1 MENNF
6 KNNYNYIEKNN
17 LSFLTILIICSY
29 IACQM
34 ISNIASVKIANVL
47 SLAVD
52 GGTFLYPLA
61 FTIRD
66 MAHKTI
72 GKRNTQKLIIV
83 SAIINIFTPIYFYIV
98 SQFPADS
105 SWEFNEA
112 FQTTL
117 SPIMR
122 ITIASIVA
130 STLSELV
137 DTEIYHF
144 FVSKI
149 TNKFQWLRVLISNA
163 FSIPVDNFLFVI
175 VAFWGVLP
183 IDALI
188 GIFIFN
194 FFVKYAVTII
204 SVPMIYLVK
213 EKNKKINLK

>member
-1 MENNF
+1 MN
-6 KNNYNYIEKNN
+6 KKNN
-17 LSFLTILIICSY
+17 LSFLTILIISSY

-72 GKRNTQKLIIV
+72 GKKNTQKLIIV
-83 SAIINIFTPIYFYIV
+83 SAIINIFTPIYFYII
-98 SQFPADS
+98 SQIPADS

-117 SPIMR
+117 SPVIR
-122 ITIASIVA
+122 IAAASIVA

-144 FVSKI
+144 FVTKI
-149 TNKFQWLRVLISNA
+149 TNKYQWLRVLISNA
-163 FSIPVDNFLFVI
+163 FSIPVDNFLFVSI
-175 VAFWGVLP
+175 AFFGVLP
-183 IDALI
+183 MNTLV

-213 EKNKKINLK
+213 EKN

>member
-1 MENNF
+1 MKSINKEED
-6 KNNYNYIEKNN
+6 IRI
-17 LSFLTILIICSY
+17 SFISILIICSY

-72 GKRNTQKLIIV
+72 GKRNTQKLILV
-83 SAIINIFTPIYFYIV
+83 SAIINIFSPIYFYII
-98 SQFPADS
+98 SQIPADS
-105 SWEFNEA
+105 SFEFNEA
-112 FQTTL
+112 FQLTL
-117 SPIMR
+117 SPVIR
-122 ITIASIVA
+122 IAIASIVG
-130 STLSELV
+130 SSLSELV
-137 DTEIYHF
+137 DTEIYHL
-144 FVSKI
+144 FVTKI
-149 TNKFQWLRVLISNA
+149 TKKYQWLRVLISNA
-163 FSIPVDNFLFVI
+163 FSIPVDNFIFVA

-183 IDALI
+183 FDTLI

-194 FFVKYAVTII
+194 FAVKYAVTII

-213 EKNKKINLK
+213 DKNA

>member
-6 KNNYNYIEKNN
+6 ENNYNEKNN

-34 ISNIASVKIANVL
+34 ISNISSVKIVNVL

-72 GKRNTQKLIIV
+72 GKKNTQKLIIV
-83 SAIINIFTPIYFYIV
+83 SAIINIFTPIYFYII
-98 SQFPADS
+98 SQIPADK
-105 SWEFNEA
+105 SWEFDEA
-112 FQTTL
+112 FKMTL
-117 SPIMR
+117 SPVIR
-122 ITIASIVA
+122 ISIASIIA
-130 STLSELV
+130 STLSEFV

-149 TNKFQWLRVLISNA
+149 TKKYQWLRVLISNA
-163 FSIPVDNFLFVI
+163 FSIPVDNFLFVAI
-175 VAFWGVLP
+175 AFFKVLP
-183 IDALI
+183 INALI

-213 EKNKKINLK
+213 EKD

>member
-6 KNNYNYIEKNN
+6 ENNYNEKNN

-34 ISNIASVKIANVL
+34 ISNISSVKIANVL

-72 GKRNTQKLIIV
+72 GKKNTQKLIIV
-83 SAIINIFTPIYFYIV
+83 SAIINIFTPIYFYII
-98 SQFPADS
+98 SQIPADK
-105 SWEFNEA
+105 SWEFDEA
-112 FQTTL
+112 FKMTL
-117 SPIMR
+117 SPVIR
-122 ITIASIVA
+122 ISIASIIA
-130 STLSELV
+130 STLSEFV

-149 TNKFQWLRVLISNA
+149 TKKYQWLRVLISNA
-163 FSIPVDNFLFVI
+163 FSIPVDNFLFVAI
-175 VAFWGVLP
+175 AFFNVLP
-183 IDALI
+183 INALI

-213 EKNKKINLK
+213 EKD

>member
-1 MENNF
+1 MKSINKEEEE
-6 KNNYNYIEKNN
+6 IVI
-17 LSFLTILIICSY
+17 SFISILIICSY

-72 GKRNTQKLIIV
+72 GKRNTQKLILV
-83 SAIINIFTPIYFYIV
+83 SAVINIFSPIYFYII
-98 SQFPADS
+98 SQIPADS
-105 SWEFNEA
+105 SFEFNEA
-112 FQTTL
+112 FQLTL
-117 SPIMR
+117 SPVIR
-122 ITIASIVA
+122 IAIASIVG
-130 STLSELV
+130 SSLSELV
-137 DTEIYHF
+137 DTEIYHL
-144 FVSKI
+144 FVTKI
-149 TNKFQWLRVLISNA
+149 TKKYQWLRVLISNA
-163 FSIPVDNFLFVI
+163 FSIPVDNFIFVA

-183 IDALI
+183 FDTLI

-194 FFVKYAVTII
+194 FAVKYAVTII

-213 EKNKKINLK
+213 DKNA

>member
-213 EKNKKINLK
+213 EKK

>member
-72 GKRNTQKLIIV
+72 GKKNTQKLIIV

-98 SQFPADS
+98 SQLPSDS

-117 SPIMR
+117 SPVMR
-122 ITIASIVA
+122 IAIASIVA

-213 EKNKKINLK
+213 EKN

>member
-1 MENNF
+1 MN
-6 KNNYNYIEKNN
+6 KKNN
-17 LSFLTILIICSY
+17 LSFLTILIISSY

-47 SLAVD
+47 RLAVD

-72 GKRNTQKLIIV
+72 GKKNTQKLIIV
-83 SAIINIFTPIYFYIV
+83 SAIINIFTPIYFYII
-98 SQFPADS
+98 SQIPADS

-117 SPIMR
+117 SPVIR
-122 ITIASIVA
+122 IAAASIVA

-144 FVSKI
+144 FVTKI
-149 TNKFQWLRVLISNA
+149 TNKYQWLRVLISNA
-163 FSIPVDNFLFVI
+163 FSIPVDNFLFVSI
-175 VAFWGVLP
+175 AFFGVLP
-183 IDALI
+183 MNTLV

-213 EKNKKINLK
+213 EKN

>member
-6 KNNYNYIEKNN
+6 ENNYNEKNN

-34 ISNIASVKIANVL
+34 ISNISSIKIANVL

-72 GKRNTQKLIIV
+72 GKKNTQKLIIV
-83 SAIINIFTPIYFYIV
+83 SAIINIFTPIYFYII
-98 SQFPADS
+98 SQIPADK
-105 SWEFNEA
+105 SWEFDEA
-112 FQTTL
+112 FKITL
-117 SPIMR
+117 SPVIR
-122 ITIASIVA
+122 ISIASIIA
-130 STLSELV
+130 STLSEFV

-149 TNKFQWLRVLISNA
+149 TKKYQWLRVLISNA
-163 FSIPVDNFLFVI
+163 FSIPVDNFLFVAI
-175 VAFWGVLP
+175 AFFKVLP
-183 IDALI
+183 INALI

-213 EKNKKINLK
+213 EKD

>member
-1 MENNF
+1 MKSIKKEED
-6 KNNYNYIEKNN
+6 IRI
-17 LSFLTILIICSY
+17 SFISILIICSY

-72 GKRNTQKLIIV
+72 GKRNTQKLILV
-83 SAIINIFTPIYFYIV
+83 SAVINIFSPIYFYII
-98 SQFPADS
+98 SQIPADS
-105 SWEFNEA
+105 SFEFNEA
-112 FQTTL
+112 FQLTL
-117 SPIMR
+117 SPVIR
-122 ITIASIVA
+122 IAIASIVG
-130 STLSELV
+130 SSLSELV
-137 DTEIYHF
+137 DTEIYHL
-144 FVSKI
+144 FVTKI
-149 TNKFQWLRVLISNA
+149 TKKYQWLRVLISNA
-163 FSIPVDNFLFVI
+163 FSIPVDNFIFVA

-183 IDALI
+183 FDTLI

-194 FFVKYAVTII
+194 FAVKYAVTII

-213 EKNKKINLK
+213 DKNA

>member
-6 KNNYNYIEKNN
+6 ENNYNEKNN
-17 LSFLTILIICSY
+17 LSFLSILIICSY

-34 ISNIASVKIANVL
+34 ISNISSVKIANVL

-72 GKRNTQKLIIV
+72 GKKNTQKLIIV
-83 SAIINIFTPIYFYIV
+83 SAIINIFTPIYFYII
-98 SQFPADS
+98 SQIPADK
-105 SWEFNEA
+105 SWEFDEA
-112 FQTTL
+112 FKMTL
-117 SPIMR
+117 SPVIR
-122 ITIASIVA
+122 ISIASIIA
-130 STLSELV
+130 STLSEFV

-149 TNKFQWLRVLISNA
+149 TKKYQWLRVLISNA
-163 FSIPVDNFLFVI
+163 FSIPVDNFLFVAI
-175 VAFWGVLP
+175 AFFKVLP
-183 IDALI
+183 INALI

-213 EKNKKINLK
+213 EKD

>member
-1 MENNF
+1 MET
-6 KNNYNYIEKNN
+6 NYEYK
-17 LSFLTILIICSY
+17 LSFISIIIIGSY

-47 SLAVD
+47 TLAVD

-72 GKRNTQKLIIV
+72 GKKNTQKLILV

-98 SQFPADS
+98 ANIPADS
-105 SWEFNEA
+105 SWQFNEA
-112 FQTTL
+112 FQLTL
-117 SPIMR
+117 SPVLR
-122 ITIASIVA
+122 ISIASIVG
-130 STLSELV
+130 STIAELV

-144 FVSKI
+144 FVTKI
-149 TNKFQWLRVLISNA
+149 TKRYQWLRVLISNA
-163 FSIPVDNFLFVI
+163 FSIPVDNLLFVVI
-175 VAFWGVLP
+175 AFYGALP
-183 IDALI
+183 FEALV
-188 GIFIFN
+188 GIFVFN

-213 EKNKKINLK
+213 ENKE

>member
-1 MENNF
+1 MENN
-6 KNNYNYIEKNN
+6 YNEKNN

-34 ISNIASVKIANVL
+34 ISNISSVKIANVL

-72 GKRNTQKLIIV
+72 GKKNTQKLIIV
-83 SAIINIFTPIYFYIV
+83 SAIINIFTPIYFYII
-98 SQFPADS
+98 SQIPADK
-105 SWEFNEA
+105 SWEFDEA
-112 FQTTL
+112 FKITL
-117 SPIMR
+117 SPVIR
-122 ITIASIVA
+122 ISIASIIA
-130 STLSELV
+130 STLSEFV

-149 TNKFQWLRVLISNA
+149 TKKYQWLRVLISNA
-163 FSIPVDNFLFVI
+163 FSIPVDNFLFVAI
-175 VAFWGVLP
+175 AFFKVLP
-183 IDALI
+183 INALI

-213 EKNKKINLK
+213 EKD

>member
-1 MENNF
+1 MENN
-6 KNNYNYIEKNN
+6 YNEKNN

-34 ISNIASVKIANVL
+34 ISNISSVKIANVL

-72 GKRNTQKLIIV
+72 GKKNTQKLIIV
-83 SAIINIFTPIYFYIV
+83 SAIINIFTPIYFYII
-98 SQFPADS
+98 SQIPADK
-105 SWEFNEA
+105 SWEFDEA
-112 FQTTL
+112 FKMTL
-117 SPIMR
+117 SPVIR
-122 ITIASIVA
+122 ISIASIIA
-130 STLSELV
+130 STLSEFV

-149 TNKFQWLRVLISNA
+149 TKKYQWLRVLISNA
-163 FSIPVDNFLFVI
+163 FSIPVDNFLFVAI
-175 VAFWGVLP
+175 AFFKVLP
-183 IDALI
+183 INALI

-213 EKNKKINLK
+213 EKD

>member
-6 KNNYNYIEKNN
+6 ENNYYEKNN

-34 ISNIASVKIANVL
+34 ISNISSVKIANVL

-72 GKRNTQKLIIV
+72 GKKNTQKLIIV
-83 SAIINIFTPIYFYIV
+83 SAIINIFTPIYFYII
-98 SQFPADS
+98 SQIPADS
-105 SWEFNEA
+105 SWEFDEA
-112 FQTTL
+112 FKTTL
-117 SPIMR
+117 TPVIR
-122 ITIASIVA
+122 ISIASIIA
-130 STLSELV
+130 STLSEFV

-149 TNKFQWLRVLISNA
+149 TKKYQWLRVLISNA
-163 FSIPVDNFLFVI
+163 FSIPVDNFLFVAI
-175 VAFWGVLP
+175 AFFNVLP
-183 IDALI
+183 INALI

-213 EKNKKINLK
+213 EKD

>member
-1 MENNF
+1 MENN
-6 KNNYNYIEKNN
+6 YNEKNN

-34 ISNIASVKIANVL
+34 ISNISSVKIANVL

-72 GKRNTQKLIIV
+72 GKKNTQKLIIV
-83 SAIINIFTPIYFYIV
+83 SAIINIFTPIYFYII
-98 SQFPADS
+98 SQIPAAK
-105 SWEFNEA
+105 SWEFDEA
-112 FQTTL
+112 FKMTL
-117 SPIMR
+117 SPVIR
-122 ITIASIVA
+122 ISIASIIA
-130 STLSELV
+130 STLSEFV

-149 TNKFQWLRVLISNA
+149 TKKYQWLRVLISNA
-163 FSIPVDNFLFVI
+163 FSIPVDNFLFVAI
-175 VAFWGVLP
+175 AFFKVLP
-183 IDALI
+183 INALI

-194 FFVKYAVTII
+194 FFVKYAVTVI

-213 EKNKKINLK
+213 EKD

>member
-6 KNNYNYIEKNN
+6 ENNYNEKNN

-72 GKRNTQKLIIV
+72 GKKNTQKLIIV
-83 SAIINIFTPIYFYIV
+83 SAIINIFTPIYFYII
-98 SQFPADS
+98 SQIPADK
-105 SWEFNEA
+105 SWEFDEA
-112 FQTTL
+112 FKITL
-117 SPIMR
+117 SPVIR
-122 ITIASIVA
+122 ISIASIIA
-130 STLSELV
+130 STLSEFV

-149 TNKFQWLRVLISNA
+149 TKKYQWLRVLISNA
-163 FSIPVDNFLFVI
+163 FSIPVDNFLFVAI
-175 VAFWGVLP
+175 AFFKVLP
-183 IDALI
+183 INALI

-213 EKNKKINLK
+213 EKD

>member
-6 KNNYNYIEKNN
+6 ENNYNEKNN

-34 ISNIASVKIANVL
+34 ISNISSVKIANVL

-72 GKRNTQKLIIV
+72 GKKNTQKLIIV
-83 SAIINIFTPIYFYIV
+83 SAIINIFTPIYFYII
-98 SQFPADS
+98 SQIPADK
-105 SWEFNEA
+105 SWEFDEA
-112 FQTTL
+112 FKITL
-117 SPIMR
+117 SPVIR
-122 ITIASIVA
+122 ISIASIIA
-130 STLSELV
+130 STLSEFV

-144 FVSKI
+144 FTTKI
-149 TNKFQWLRVLISNA
+149 TKRFQWLRVLISNA
-163 FSIPVDNFLFVI
+163 FSIPVDNFLFVAI
-175 VAFWGVLP
+175 AFFKVLP
-183 IDALI
+183 INALI

-213 EKNKKINLK
+213 EKD

>member
-6 KNNYNYIEKNN
+6 ENNYNEKNN

-34 ISNIASVKIANVL
+34 ISNISSVKIANVL

-72 GKRNTQKLIIV
+72 GKKNTQKLIIV
-83 SAIINIFTPIYFYIV
+83 SAFINIFTPIYFYII
-98 SQFPADS
+98 SQIPADK
-105 SWEFNEA
+105 SWEFDEA
-112 FQTTL
+112 FKMTL
-117 SPIMR
+117 SPVIR
-122 ITIASIVA
+122 ISIASIIA
-130 STLSELV
+130 STLSEFV

-149 TNKFQWLRVLISNA
+149 TKKYQWLRVLISNA
-163 FSIPVDNFLFVI
+163 FSIPVDNFLFVAI
-175 VAFWGVLP
+175 AFFKVLP
-183 IDALI
+183 INALI

-213 EKNKKINLK
+213 EKD

>member
-6 KNNYNYIEKNN
+6 ENNYNEKNN

-34 ISNIASVKIANVL
+34 ISNISSVKIANVL

-72 GKRNTQKLIIV
+72 GKKNTQKLIIV
-83 SAIINIFTPIYFYIV
+83 SAVINIFTPIYFYII
-98 SQFPADS
+98 SQIPADK
-105 SWEFNEA
+105 SWEFDEA
-112 FQTTL
+112 FKTTL
-117 SPIMR
+117 SPVIR
-122 ITIASIVA
+122 ISIASIIA
-130 STLSELV
+130 STLSEFV

-149 TNKFQWLRVLISNA
+149 TKKYQWLRVLISNA
-163 FSIPVDNFLFVI
+163 FSIPVDNFLFVAI
-175 VAFWGVLP
+175 AFFNVLP
-183 IDALI
+183 INALI

-213 EKNKKINLK
+213 EKD

>member
-6 KNNYNYIEKNN
+6 ENNYNEKNN

-34 ISNIASVKIANVL
+34 ISNISSVKIANVL

-72 GKRNTQKLIIV
+72 GKKNTQKLIIV
-83 SAIINIFTPIYFYIV
+83 SAVINIFTPIYFYII
-98 SQFPADS
+98 SQIPADK
-105 SWEFNEA
+105 SWEFDEA
-112 FQTTL
+112 FKITL
-117 SPIMR
+117 SPVIR
-122 ITIASIVA
+122 ISIASIIA
-130 STLSELV
+130 STLSEFV

-149 TNKFQWLRVLISNA
+149 TKKYQWLRVLISNA
-163 FSIPVDNFLFVI
+163 FSIPVDNFLFVAI
-175 VAFWGVLP
+175 AFFKVLP
-183 IDALI
+183 INALI

-213 EKNKKINLK
+213 EKD

>member
-6 KNNYNYIEKNN
+6 ENNYNEKNN
-17 LSFLTILIICSY
+17 LSFLAILIICSY

-34 ISNIASVKIANVL
+34 ISNISSVKIANVL

-72 GKRNTQKLIIV
+72 GKKNTQKLIIV
-83 SAIINIFTPIYFYIV
+83 SAIINIFTPIYFYII
-98 SQFPADS
+98 SQIPADK
-105 SWEFNEA
+105 SWEFDEA
-112 FQTTL
+112 FKMTL
-117 SPIMR
+117 SPVIR
-122 ITIASIVA
+122 ISIASIIA
-130 STLSELV
+130 STLSEFV

-149 TNKFQWLRVLISNA
+149 TKKYQWLRVLISNA
-163 FSIPVDNFLFVI
+163 FSIPVDNFLFVAI
-175 VAFWGVLP
+175 AFFKVLP
-183 IDALI
+183 INALI

-194 FFVKYAVTII
+194 FFIKYAVTII

-213 EKNKKINLK
+213 EKN

>member
-6 KNNYNYIEKNN
+6 KNNYNYNEKNN

>member
-6 KNNYNYIEKNN
+6 DNNYKKENN

-34 ISNIASVKIANVL
+34 ISNISSVKIANVL

-72 GKRNTQKLIIV
+72 GKKNTQKLIIV
-83 SAIINIFTPIYFYIV
+83 SAIINIFTPIYFYII
-98 SQFPADS
+98 SQIPADK
-105 SWEFNEA
+105 SWEFDEA
-112 FQTTL
+112 FKMTL
-117 SPIMR
+117 SPVIR
-122 ITIASIVA
+122 ISIASIIA
-130 STLSELV
+130 STLSEFV

-149 TNKFQWLRVLISNA
+149 TKKYQWLRVLISNA
-163 FSIPVDNFLFVI
+163 FSIPVDNFLFVAI
-175 VAFWGVLP
+175 AFFKVLP
-183 IDALI
+183 INALI

-213 EKNKKINLK
+213 EKD

>member
-1 MENNF
+1 MENN
-6 KNNYNYIEKNN
+6 YNEKNN

-34 ISNIASVKIANVL
+34 ISNISSVKIANVL

-72 GKRNTQKLIIV
+72 GKKNTQKLIIV
-83 SAIINIFTPIYFYIV
+83 SAIINIFTPIYFYII
-98 SQFPADS
+98 SQIPADK
-105 SWEFNEA
+105 SWEFDEA
-112 FQTTL
+112 FKMTL
-117 SPIMR
+117 SPVIR
-122 ITIASIVA
+122 ISIASIIA
-130 STLSELV
+130 STLSEIV

-144 FVSKI
+144 FTTKI
-149 TNKFQWLRVLISNA
+149 TKRFQWLRVLISNA
-163 FSIPVDNFLFVI
+163 FSIPVDNFLFVAI
-175 VAFWGVLP
+175 AFFKVLP
-183 IDALI
+183 INALI

-213 EKNKKINLK
+213 EKD

>member
-6 KNNYNYIEKNN
+6 ENN
-17 LSFLTILIICSY
+17 LSFFTILIIGAY

-34 ISNIASVKIANVL
+34 ISNISSVKIANVL

-72 GKRNTQKLIIV
+72 GKKNTQKLIIV
-83 SAIINIFTPIYFYIV
+83 SAIINIFTPIYFYII
-98 SQFPADS
+98 SQIPADS
-105 SWEFNEA
+105 SWEFNKA
-112 FQTTL
+112 FQITL
-117 SPIMR
+117 SPVMR
-122 ITIASIVA
+122 IAIASIVA

-137 DTEIYHF
+137 DTEVYHF
-144 FVSKI
+144 FITKI
-149 TNKFQWLRVLISNA
+149 TKRFQWLRVLISNA
-163 FSIPVDNFLFVI
+163 FSIPVDNFLFVLI
-175 VAFWGVLP
+175 AFLGVLS

-188 GIFIFN
+188 EIFIFN

-204 SVPMIYLVK
+204 SVPLIYLAK
-213 EKNKKINLK
+213 DKK

>member
-6 KNNYNYIEKNN
+6 ENNYNEKNN

-34 ISNIASVKIANVL
+34 ISNISSVKIANVL

-72 GKRNTQKLIIV
+72 GKKNTQKLIIV
-83 SAIINIFTPIYFYIV
+83 SAIINIFTPIYFYII
-98 SQFPADS
+98 SQIPADS
-105 SWEFNEA
+105 SWEFDEA
-112 FQTTL
+112 FKTTL
-117 SPIMR
+117 SPVIR
-122 ITIASIVA
+122 ISIASIIA
-130 STLSELV
+130 STLSEFV

-144 FVSKI
+144 FTTKI
-149 TNKFQWLRVLISNA
+149 TKKYQWLRVLISNA
-163 FSIPVDNFLFVI
+163 FSIPVDNFLFVAI
-175 VAFWGVLP
+175 AFFKVLP
-183 IDALI
+183 INALI

-213 EKNKKINLK
+213 EKD

>member
-6 KNNYNYIEKNN
+6 ENNYNEKNN

-34 ISNIASVKIANVL
+34 ISNISSVKIANVL

-72 GKRNTQKLIIV
+72 GKKNTQKLIIV
-83 SAIINIFTPIYFYIV
+83 SAIINIFTPIYFYII
-98 SQFPADS
+98 SQIPADK
-105 SWEFNEA
+105 SWEFDEA
-112 FQTTL
+112 FKMTL
-117 SPIMR
+117 SPVIR
-122 ITIASIVA
+122 ISIASIIA
-130 STLSELV
+130 STLSEFV

-149 TNKFQWLRVLISNA
+149 TKKYQWLRVLISNA
-163 FSIPVDNFLFVI
+163 FSIPVDNFLFVAI
-175 VAFWGVLP
+175 AFFKVLP
-183 IDALI
+183 INALI

-194 FFVKYAVTII
+194 FFVKYVVTII

-213 EKNKKINLK
+213 EKY

>member
-1 MENNF
+1 MENN
-6 KNNYNYIEKNN
+6 YNEKNN

-34 ISNIASVKIANVL
+34 ISNISSVKIANVL

-72 GKRNTQKLIIV
+72 GKKNTQKLIIV
-83 SAIINIFTPIYFYIV
+83 SAIINIFTPIYFYII
-98 SQFPADS
+98 SQMPADK
-105 SWEFNEA
+105 SWEFDEA
-112 FQTTL
+112 FKMTL
-117 SPIMR
+117 SPVIR
-122 ITIASIVA
+122 ISIASIIA
-130 STLSELV
+130 STLSEFV

-149 TNKFQWLRVLISNA
+149 TRKYQWLRVLISNA
-163 FSIPVDNFLFVI
+163 FSIPVDNFLFVAI
-175 VAFWGVLP
+175 AFFKVLP
-183 IDALI
+183 INALI

-213 EKNKKINLK
+213 EKD

>member
-6 KNNYNYIEKNN
+6 ENNYNEKNN

-34 ISNIASVKIANVL
+34 ISNISSVKIANVL

-72 GKRNTQKLIIV
+72 GKKNTQKLIIV
-83 SAIINIFTPIYFYIV
+83 SAIINIFTPIYFYII
-98 SQFPADS
+98 SQIPADK

-112 FQTTL
+112 FKMTL
-117 SPIMR
+117 SPVIR
-122 ITIASIVA
+122 ISIASIIA
-130 STLSELV
+130 STLSEFV

-144 FVSKI
+144 FTTKI
-149 TNKFQWLRVLISNA
+149 TKKYQWLRVLISNA
-163 FSIPVDNFLFVI
+163 FSIPVDNFLFVAI
-175 VAFWGVLP
+175 AFFKVLP
-183 IDALI
+183 INALI

-213 EKNKKINLK
+213 EKD

>member
-1 MENNF
+1 M
-6 KNNYNYIEKNN
+6 EKNYEYK
-17 LSFLTILIICSY
+17 LSFISIIIIGSY

-72 GKRNTQKLIIV
+72 GKKNTQKLIIV
-83 SAIINIFTPIYFYIV
+83 SAIINIFSPIYFYIV
-98 SQFPADS
+98 SNIPADS
-105 SWEFNEA
+105 SWQFNEA
-112 FQTTL
+112 FQLTL
-117 SPIMR
+117 SPVLR
-122 ITIASIVA
+122 IAIASIVG
-130 STLSELV
+130 STVAELV

-144 FVSKI
+144 FVTKI
-149 TNKFQWLRVLISNA
+149 NKRYQWLRVLISNA
-163 FSIPVDNFLFVI
+163 FSIPVDNLLFVVI
-175 VAFWGVLP
+175 AFYGALP
-183 IDALI
+183 FDALL

-194 FFVKYAVTII
+194 FFVKYAVTIV

-213 EKNKKINLK
+213 ENKE